1 MNIEHRTSNVEV
13 ERLRR
18 EKIRFKANEPL
29 APYTSFKVGGKA
41 DLMLWAE
48 DDGQLRRSL
57 EFAGEKGLPARVIGR
72 GSNILVSDQGIRG
85 VVILLDG
92 NYRKKTLLKNGEK
105 SKEIEAGA
113 GVVLSGLAAFALK
126 HGLTGMECL
135 AGIPGTLGGALL
147 MNAGAGG
154 REIASLVESVRV
166 MDMEGRAR
174 NLSREEIKFGYRWSS
189 LRDMGIIL
197 GAKLKLAAGEAG
209 EILKKM
215 KEHLQ
220 WRKNSQPLEFPSAG
234 SVFKNPPGD
243 CAGRLI
249 ESAGLKGTRAG
260 GAEISR
266 KHANFIVN
274 TGGARA
280 SDIQELID
288 MARKK
293 VMEKFGINLELEIQ
307 IMN

>member
-1 MNIEHRTSNVEV
+1 METYVDELEIDARK
-13 ERLRR
+13 LAI
-18 EKIRFKANEPL
+18 EKIRFKANEPMAL
-29 APYTSFKVGGKA
+29 HTSLKVGGKA

-48 DDGQLRRSL
+48 NDGQLRRSL

-72 GSNILVSDQGIRG
+72 GTNILIPDQGIRG
-85 VVILLDG
+85 VVILLSG

-105 SKEIEAGA
+105 FNGTEAGA
-113 GVVLSGLAAFALK
+113 GVVLSGLAAFAMK
-126 HGLTGMECL
+126 HSLTGMECL

-154 REIASLVESVRV
+154 QEIASLVESVSV
-166 MDMEGRAR
+166 MDMEGRTR
-174 NLSREEIKFGYRWSS
+174 DLSREEIRFGYRYSS

-197 GAKLKLAAGEAG
+197 GARLKLAVGEAG

-215 KEHLQ
+215 KEQLR
-220 WRKNSQPLEFPSAG
+220 WRKNAQPLEFPSAG

-243 CAGRLI
+243 YAGRLI
-249 ESAGLKGTRAG
+249 ESAGLKGARIG

-274 TGGARA
+274 AGGARA
-280 SDIQELID
+280 SDILELID
-288 MARKK
+288 MARNM

-307 IMN
+307 IIN

>member
-1 MNIEHRTSNVEV
+1 
-13 ERLRR
+13 
-18 EKIRFKANEPL
+18 
-29 APYTSFKVGGKA
+29 
-41 DLMLWAE
+41 MLWAE

-72 GSNILVSDQGIRG
+72 GSNILIQDQGIRG
-85 VVILLDG
+85 VVILLAG
-92 NYRKKTLLKNGEK
+92 NYRRKTLLKSGEK
-105 SKEIEAGA
+105 FNGIEAGA

-135 AGIPGTLGGALL
+135 AGIPGTFGGALL

-154 REIASLVESVRV
+154 QEIASLVESVRV
-166 MDMEGRAR
+166 MDMEGRTR
-174 NLSREEIKFGYRWSS
+174 NLFKEEIKFGYRYSS

-197 GAKLKLAAGEAG
+197 GAKLKLAVGEAG

-215 KEHLQ
+215 KEHLR
-220 WRKNSQPLEFPSAG
+220 WRKNAQPLELPSAG

-243 CAGRLI
+243 YAGRLI
-249 ESAGLKGTRAG
+249 ESAGLKGARIG

-274 TGGARA
+274 AGGARA
-280 SDIQELID
+280 SDILELID
-288 MARKK
+288 MARNR